1 MRKIIS
7 AIILVLTGIVVLA
20 GYFFRQFLAPV
31 SVLIADWAI
40 LLIGVSG
47 ILGFGYLLRMHI
59 LRVAK
64 KQKGSFYSLLLM
76 AVFFFSVV
84 IGFVFSPQNEFFK
97 DLILNVQIPI
107 EASLLAVLA
116 ITLLYTSLRVI
127 RVQGWTPLSIGFLS
141 SAFVMLFLNSGLLKL
156 TPNSVPA
163 NIASYIQRLP
173 LVGARGIL
181 IGMAIGG
188 LIVGLRV
195 LLTVERPLGEE

>member
-7 AIILVLTGIVVLA
+7 VIILVLTGLVVLA
-20 GYFFRQFLAPV
+20 GYFFQPLLS
-31 SVLIADWAI
+31 SVAGLFTDWAI
-40 LLIGVSG
+40 LLIGISG
-47 ILGFGYLLRMHI
+47 ILGIGYLIRMHI

-64 KQKGSFYSLLLM
+64 KKKGSIYSILLM
-76 AVFFFSVV
+76 AVFLFTVA
-84 IGFVFSPQNEFFK
+84 IGFAFSPQNEFFK

-107 EASLLAVLA
+107 EASLLGVLA
-116 ITLLYTSLRVI
+116 ISLLYTSLRLI

-141 SAFVMLFLNSGLLKL
+141 SALVMLFLNSGLLKF

-163 NIASYIQRLP
+163 NISAYIQRLP
-173 LVGARGIL
+173 IVGARGIL

-195 LLTVERPLGEE
+195 LLAIDRPLGEE